1 MQSFFSPKG
10 RLSVSRWLAMT
21 MNTLNVLSPALLLLA
36 VFLLGAAKFGDHA
49 IVMRQ
54 LLTQYAAILVAAGLI
69 TRVLWGVCIQKIKRR
84 NAKPTG
90 LDVET
95 R

>member
-10 RLSVSRWLAMT
+10 RLSVSRRLAMT
-21 MNTLNVLSPALLLLA
+21 MNTLNVLSPTLLLLA
-36 VFLLGAAKFGDHA
+36 VFLIGAAKFGDHP

-54 LLTQYAAILVAAGLI
+54 LLTQYAAILVGAGLI

-84 NAKPTG
+84 NAKPTEPE
-90 LDVET
+90 VEM